1 MTRAPVQTYNEKFTV
16 SLQKVDGS
24 PPPTLKQSERSG
36 VAWRRYPRGDG
47 TYPAGATPTILRPGL
62 VGLGSLTSV
71 E

>member
-36 VAWRRYPRGDG
+36 VAWRRYPRGMVRILQAQPRQSCD
-47 TYPAGATPTILRPGL
+47 PAWSDSGR
-62 VGLGSLTSV
+62 
-71 E
+71 